1 MSIPKEPRQLMINI
15 MYLVLMALL
24 ALNVSAEVMDA
35 FQTLDEGNKNS
46 IATVDEQIDETVA
59 SLDDLLKD
67 DSKAK
72 YRVLQP
78 AIAEIRQQAEQL
90 DNYVS
95 QLSDQ
100 LIDVSGNNDGVVDE
114 NDYIESHG
122 VLAPKGKK
130 NKDVTTRLLVQ
141 GESGQVAEGE
151 GEGEELK
158 RRIIETRQA
167 LIDAYTNLLTE
178 NAEVLQIDD
187 EERAARIASVA
198 ENMPFKIDDEA
209 WREAN
214 NKKVSWADYKF
225 GHMPVAAVLPLMSQ
239 IRSDLKIS
247 EANLVNDIV
256 QMAGG
261 KQIVFDQFFP
271 VFQAD
276 KSYVIG
282 GERLNAKVS
291 VGSYSSSLQPENITL
306 RVNGQTLPIKAD
318 GTADFSLVANGSPG
332 PKTIKTF
339 VAVKN
344 PLTGE
349 VIEQDGEFTYEIGT
363 RSVAVS
369 ADKMNVFYMGV
380 ENPLSIAA
388 AGVASN
394 DVRVSFGDAIQGTPA
409 GPNKYIVKGV
419 RPTGINTTNVTVTA
433 NGQTLGTFPFRVK
446 PIPDP
451 VPTIG
456 GQQGGD
462 IANSTFRAQQG
473 LFAELKNFDFDARC
487 NIAGFNLLYV
497 PAREDPLVSQNP
509 GGSFAGQTAALIGK
523 AKPGDNYLFKN
534 IKAKCPG
541 DAAPRDL
548 GTMSFTIR

>member
-1 MSIPKEPRQLMINI
+1 MINI

-35 FQTLDEGNKNS
+35 FQTLDEGNKSS
-46 IATVDEQIDETVA
+46 IKTVDEQIDETVA

-67 DSKAK
+67 ESKAK

-78 AIAEIRQQAEQL
+78 TIAEIRQQAEQL
-90 DNYVS
+90 DSYVQ
-95 QLSDQ
+95 QLSDK
-100 LIDVSGNNDGVVDE
+100 LIDVSGNNDGEVTIE
-114 NDYIESHG
+114 GDYIESHG
-122 VLAPKGKK
+122 VMAPKGKK

-141 GESGQVAEGE
+141 GENGQVAEGE

-167 LIDAYTNLLTE
+167 LIDAYSKLITE
-178 NAEVLQIDD
+178 NGDVLQID
-187 EERAARIASVA
+187 ESEQQARIASVA
-198 ENMPFKIDDEA
+198 ENMPFGIDDEK
-209 WREAN
+209 WRNAN

-306 RVNGQTLPIKAD
+306 RVNGQTLPIKND

-332 PKTIKTF
+332 PKTIKTY

-349 VIEQDGEFTYEIGT
+349 VIEQDGEFVYEIGT

-369 ADKMNVFYMGV
+369 ADAMNVFYMGV
-380 ENPLSIAA
+380 PNPITVSA

-394 DVRVSFGDAIQGTPA
+394 DVRVSFGDAIQGVKS
-409 GPNKYIVKGV
+409 GDNKYTVTGV
-419 RPTGINTTNVTVTA
+419 RPTGVNTTNVTVTA

-451 VPTIG
+451 VATMG
-456 GQQGGD
+456 GSQGGD
-462 IANSTFRAQQG
+462 IPNSTFRAQKAI
-473 LFAELKNFDFDARC
+473 FAELKNFDFDARC
-487 NIAGFNLLYV
+487 NIAGFEVLYM
-497 PAREDPLVSQNP
+497 PAREDPLVATNP
-509 GGSFAGQTAALIGK
+509 GGSFGGQAAQLISR
-523 AKPGDNYLFKN
+523 AKPGDNYTFKR

-541 DAAPRDL
+541 DAATRDL
-548 GTMSFTIR
+548 GTLAFSIR

>member
-1 MSIPKEPRQLMINI
+1 MINI

-46 IATVDEQIDETVA
+46 IATVNEQIDDSVA
-59 SLDDLLKD
+59 SLNELLKD
-67 DSKAK
+67 DSKAE

-78 AIAEIRQQAEQL
+78 TIETIRQEAANF
-90 DNYVS
+90 DTYVS
-95 QLSDQ
+95 QLSDN
-100 LIDVSGNNDGVVDE
+100 LIDVAGNNDGE
-114 NDYIESHG
+114 MTIEGDYIESHG

-130 NKDVTTRLLVQ
+130 NKDVTTRILVQ
-141 GESGQVAEGE
+141 GPDGQVAEGT

-158 RRIIETRQA
+158 RRIIETRQN
-167 LIDAYTNLLTE
+167 LIDAYTKLLTE
-178 NAEVLQIDD
+178 HGDVLQI
-187 EERAARIASVA
+187 EETEAQARIASVA
-198 ENMPFKIDDEA
+198 ENMPFGIDDET

-225 GHMPVAAVLPLMSQ
+225 GHMPLAAVLPLMSQ
-239 IRSDLKIS
+239 IRSDLKVS

-261 KQIVFDQFFP
+261 KQIVFDKFFP

-282 GERLNAKVS
+282 GERLNATVS

-306 RVNGQTLPIKAD
+306 RVNGQNLPIKAD
-318 GTADFSLVANGSPG
+318 GTADFSLVAGGAPG
-332 PKTIKTF
+332 PKTINTF
-339 VAVKN
+339 VRVTN
-344 PLTGE
+344 PLTGDVVEQEGSFQYE
-349 VIEQDGEFTYEIGT
+349 VGT

-380 ENPLSIAA
+380 ENPITVSA
-388 AGVASN
+388 AGVSSN
-394 DVRVSFGDAIQGTPA
+394 DVRVSFGDAVRGT
-409 GPNKYIVKGV
+409 GSGTSYVVTGV
-419 RPTGINTTNVTVTA
+419 RPTGNNTTNVTVTA

-451 VPTIG
+451 TPTMG

-462 IANSTFRAQQG
+462 IPNSTFRAQRG

-487 NIAGFNLLYV
+487 EIAGFQLVYI
-497 PAREDPLVSQNP
+497 PAREDVLQATNA
-509 GGSFAGQTAALIGK
+509 GGAFSGDAASLIGR
-523 AKPGDNYLFKN
+523 AKPGDNYTFKN
-534 IKAKCPG
+534 IRAKCPG
-541 DAAPRDL
+541 DAAARDL
-548 GTMSFTIR
+548 GTMAFSIR

>member
-72 YRVLQP
+72 YRILQP

-90 DNYVS
+90 DKYVFDLS
-95 QLSDQ
+95 QQ
-100 LIDVSGNNDGVVDE
+100 LIDVSGNNDGVTDE
-114 NDYIESHG
+114 NDYMESHG
-122 VLAPKGKK
+122 VNAPKGKK

-141 GESGQVAEGE
+141 GENGQVEEGQ

-167 LIDAYTNLLTE
+167 LIDAYTKLLTE
-178 NAEVLQIDD
+178 NADVLQI
-187 EERAARIASVA
+187 EEGERDARIASVA

-306 RVNGQTLPIKAD
+306 RVNGQNLPIKAD
-318 GTADFSLVANGSPG
+318 GTADFSLLANGSPG
-332 PKTIKTF
+332 PKKINTY

-349 VIEQDGEFTYEIGT
+349 VIEQTGEFQYEIGS

-380 ENPLSIAA
+380 ENPITVSA
-388 AGVASN
+388 AGVSSN
-394 DVRVSFGDAIQGTPA
+394 DVRVSFGDAIQGT
-409 GPNKYIVKGV
+409 GSGTSYVVKGV

-473 LFAELKNFDFDARC
+473 IFAELKNFDFDARC
-487 NIAGFNLLYV
+487 NIAGFSLLYV
-497 PAREDPLVSQNP
+497 PAREDALAATNP
-509 GGSFAGQTAALIGK
+509 GGSFSGQTAALIAR

-541 DAAPRDL
+541 DAAPRD
-548 GTMSFTIR
+548 